1 MLLTELENARGG
13 TFVVLAG
20 YKDKVT
26 RLLSAD
32 PGLNSRFPHRVAI
45 ADYSPEEIAEISERM
60 AGSRGFTF
68 EVRFV
73 FTASCLASQ
82 PASLSNRTGCARN
95 LPRSSTTSTAMKKT
109 PATVASR
116 STWSRPR

>member
-45 ADYSPEEIAEISERM
+45 ADYTPEEISEISERM
-60 AGSRGFTF
+60 AVGRGFTF
-68 EVRFV
+68 EVCALTFQWP
-73 FTASCLASQ
+73 T
-82 PASLSNRTGCARN
+82 SLSHFAPLPLPNTERTALTARHFH
-95 LPRSSTTSTAMKKT
+95 RS
-109 PATVASR
+109 
-116 STWSRPR
+116 